1 MKRKIGL
8 DEARSII
15 LENIPQLPAE
25 DVPLLDLQGRVAAE
39 DLSALVDSPSID
51 ASLKDG
57 YAVHSDDLNNAGENS
72 PAALTLM
79 RFQAAGD
86 PAGESLMKGTT
97 VRVTTGAPLP
107 PGAQAVLAGEFARE
121 ESGLVHCWRDA
132 SPGRNVLPR
141 GTDVKAGEIVVKQ
154 GEPLHPALIGLMAAA
169 GLDHAAVYRRPRV
182 AVIGTGDEIVAPG
195 EPLPQGRLYA
205 SNLVESVSWLKSF
218 GMSVQSRVVPDQTG
232 KMEQT
237 MRELIPQVDAFVT
250 SGGAFGSERDLM
262 IGLLNDMGWE
272 GFFHRVRL
280 GPGKAA
286 GFGLLDGKPF
296 FLLPGG
302 PPSYEATFLL
312 LALPGLMAMSGH
324 VGPVFQEVT
333 ATLQQ
338 DVSGQ
343 IDWTQ
348 CVHARLYKANE
359 HAYAVQPLKS
369 ASRLSSMARKN
380 ALILVPE
387 GVEEYRAGQEIPV
400 IRLVNGLTSPL
411 DGGEK
416 I

>member
-8 DEARSII
+8 NEARNII
-15 LENIPQLPAE
+15 LENVPPLPAE
-25 DVPLLDLQGRVAAE
+25 VVPLLDLQGRVAAE
-39 DLSALVDSPSID
+39 DLRALVDSPSID

-57 YAVHSDDLNNAGENS
+57 YAVYSDDLANADESN
-72 PAALTLM
+72 PAKLSLI

-86 PAGESLMKGTT
+86 PVGDALVKGTT

-121 ESGLVHCWRDA
+121 ESGAIFCWRDA
-132 SPGRNVLPR
+132 APGRNVLPR
-141 GTDVKAGEIVVKQ
+141 GTDVKAGEIVVQK

-169 GLDHAAVYRRPRV
+169 GLDRAAVYRRPRV
-182 AVIGTGDEIVAPG
+182 AVLGTGDEIVAPG
-195 EPLPQGRLYA
+195 EPLQQGRLYA

-218 GMSVQSRVVPDQTG
+218 GMDVQSRVVPDQTG
-232 KMEQT
+232 KMEQII
-237 MRELIPQVDAFVT
+237 RELIPRVDAFVT

-262 IGLLNDMGWE
+262 IGLLNDLGWE

-286 GFGLLDGKPF
+286 GFGLLEGKPF

-324 VGPVFQEVT
+324 AGPVFPEIN
-333 ATLQQ
+333 ARLQQ

-348 CVHARLYKANE
+348 CIHARLYKTNE

-380 ALILVPE
+380 ALILIPE
-387 GVEEYRAGQEIPV
+387 GVEEYRAGQDIPV
-400 IRLVNGLTSPL
+400 VRLVDGLTNPL
-411 DGGEK
+411 DSET
-416 I
+416 